1 MSSHTLKVEIMYNF
15 SDIASRN
22 ELAQFLNIPIKK
34 ITYVLYIQGV
44 KNYYKSFQIP
54 KKNGGVRNINAP
66 QGDLKEIQ
74 KKLANALW
82 DFQREYI
89 EKNSNKAKASH
100 AFQKKKG
107 IITNS
112 IVHKNKKIVLNLDLE
127 NFFESFHFGRV
138 RGYFHKNNFFQLPI
152 EVATIIAQLTCYKG
166 SLPQGAPSSPIITNL
181 IANILDI
188 KLLNIVKKYRVDYT
202 RYADDLTFSTNDFRF
217 LANQEKFI
225 EEVENILNQSGFSL
239 NKKKTRL
246 TLRNSRQVVTGLV
259 VNKKLNVPRDYCK
272 RTKTMAHALYS
283 KGEFMIGESQGT
295 IKQLEGRF
303 AFINQLDRYNNNH
316 DGKRKHDFHTLC
328 SREKQ
333 YQKFLFYKYFWS
345 NSKPLISTEGKT
357 DIVYLKSA
365 LKKYYIEYPN
375 LITKNDKGFEFKIS
389 FLRRTRRLDYFM
401 GIAQDG
407 ANAMK
412 NIYNMYSGQ
421 NGLPNFSHYF
431 KEKYNLQASFPVILV
446 FDNEQKSGKP
456 LKDFLNYCGK
466 KDLLKDKRYSKIAEN
481 LFVLTNPLVKDKEEC
496 EIEDLFD
503 DSTLSHTIGGKCF
516 SREKDADNEVC
527 YSKAIFADY
536 IAKNYQQIDFSQFK
550 PMLDDI
556 NKIISQFK
564 KPVI

>member
-44 KNYYKSFQIP
+44 NNYYKSFQIP

-82 DFQREYI
+82 DFQIEYI

-202 RYADDLTFSTNDFRF
+202 S
-217 LANQEKFI
+217 I
-225 EEVENILNQSGFSL
+225 E
-239 NKKKTRL
+239 
-246 TLRNSRQVVTGLV
+246 
-259 VNKKLNVPRDYCK
+259 
-272 RTKTMAHALYS
+272 
-283 KGEFMIGESQGT
+283 
-295 IKQLEGRF
+295 
-303 AFINQLDRYNNNH
+303 
-316 DGKRKHDFHTLC
+316 
-328 SREKQ
+328 
-333 YQKFLFYKYFWS
+333 
-345 NSKPLISTEGKT
+345 
-357 DIVYLKSA
+357 
-365 LKKYYIEYPN
+365 
-375 LITKNDKGFEFKIS
+375 
-389 FLRRTRRLDYFM
+389 
-401 GIAQDG
+401 
-407 ANAMK
+407 
-412 NIYNMYSGQ
+412 
-421 NGLPNFSHYF
+421 
-431 KEKYNLQASFPVILV
+431 
-446 FDNEQKSGKP
+446 
-456 LKDFLNYCGK
+456 
-466 KDLLKDKRYSKIAEN
+466 
-481 LFVLTNPLVKDKEEC
+481 
-496 EIEDLFD
+496 
-503 DSTLSHTIGGKCF
+503 
-516 SREKDADNEVC
+516 
-527 YSKAIFADY
+527 
-536 IAKNYQQIDFSQFK
+536 
-550 PMLDDI
+550 
-556 NKIISQFK
+556 
-564 KPVI
+564 